1 MASTNGPNGKK
12 RKTENGVKVKAEEA
26 KPFVEGYESLSLK
39 DIQTGIRDLCIRI
52 PEVPVSPALDPTDEK
67 AVLAWASKLQAVIE
81 EFNLLLCCI
90 SAATYKWGSERSG
103 AADQHLN
110 ILSAELGT
118 SQDQISSAVI
128 PRLNNVLAPV
138 VDLVVDKI
146 VISKEGDTEVKQN
159 VYTRQH
165 VDPEFMLL
173 CRSILC
179 RNAKLLRQVC
189 LANFHKIY
197 CVISDYLTALES
209 DGDNDAR
216 GFSY

>member
-1 MASTNGPNGKK
+1 MASKNVPNGKK
-12 RKTENGVKVKAEEA
+12 RKAENGGKVEET
-26 KPFVEGYESLSLK
+26 KPFVEGFESLALK
-39 DIQTGIRDLCIRI
+39 DIQNGIRDLCTRI
-52 PEVPVSPALDPTDEK
+52 PDVPVDPALDPADDK
-67 AVLAWASKLQAVIE
+67 AVKTWAAKLQAVIE

-110 ILSAELGT
+110 ILSAELST
-118 SQDQISSAVI
+118 SQDQISSAVV

-146 VISKEGDTEVKQN
+146 VISKEGNSEVRQN
-159 VYTRQH
+159 VYTREH
-165 VDPEFMLL
+165 LDPEFMLL
-173 CRSILC
+173 CRGILC

-189 LANFHKIY
+189 MANFHKIY

>member
-1 MASTNGPNGKK
+1 MASKTAPNGGKK
-12 RKTENGVKVKAEEA
+12 RKTETGGKADET
-26 KPFVEGYESLSLK
+26 KPPFVEGFEAMALK
-39 DIQTGIRDLCIRI
+39 DIQNGIRDLCTRI
-52 PEVPVSPALDPTDEK
+52 PDVPVDPALDPTDEK
-67 AVLAWASKLQAVIE
+67 AVTEWATKLQAVIE

-118 SQDQISSAVI
+118 SQDQISSAVV

-138 VDLVVDKI
+138 VDLVVDKV
-146 VISKEGDTEVKQN
+146 VISKEGGSEVRQN

-173 CRSILC
+173 CRGILC

-189 LANFHKIY
+189 MANFHKIY
-197 CVISDYLTALES
+197 CVISDYLKALES
-209 DGDNDAR
+209 DGENDAR